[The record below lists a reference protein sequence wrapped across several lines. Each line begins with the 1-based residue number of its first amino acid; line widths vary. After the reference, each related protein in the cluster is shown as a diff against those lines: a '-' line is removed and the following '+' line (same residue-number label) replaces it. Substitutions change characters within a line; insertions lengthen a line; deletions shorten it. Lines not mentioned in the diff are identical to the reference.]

1 MQSRLC
7 THIQLP
13 ITSLLSLSLMNAL
26 QNDIL
31 LKFMQAH
38 IVIQFFNYFSFI
50 IADKNVN
57 SAVTDDGKNDE
68 TSKNDED
75 KKADDKDEEG

>member
-1 MQSRLC
+1 
-7 THIQLP
+7 
-13 ITSLLSLSLMNAL
+13 MNAL

-75 KKADDKDEEG
+75 KKADDKDEEGWVELHFFY